1 VKCDE
6 PKEEKAWKEEQKVED
21 FTSPIALVLLFNFFG
36 RRQQRGRTGGG

>member
-21 FTSPIALVLLFNFFG
+21 FTSPIALVLLFRFFWKETTK
-36 RRQQRGRTGGG
+36 RKN